1 MVIYIRFIKYSLM
14 RIIRVLVLFLLL
26 GFSYI
31 AKAQEDTAN
40 KPKIKV
46 IEEEMKFNVKKITIQ
61 WAFSVVD
68 FSSQYSKM
76 EKSAMQILGKPNVL
90 PSGGSS
96 PCAWAV
102 KKKGD
107 EEYPKSSF
115 IRVAFEKPMKVQQI
129 AIAESFNP
137 GAIEKVVLYG
147 TNKGEEKIVYENTP
161 ASVNKESRMLNVF
174 FDATPFDV
182 KEGAIFMQPG
192 IVMGWNEI
200 DAFGI
205 CDTKDTVKWT
215 INVVPNLQFSSKR
228 ESLGSG
234 INTVLDEISPKIS
247 PDGRSLYFDRKFA
260 PENIGKDKDEDDIW
274 FSKMDSTG
282 KWLPATNIG
291 VPLNNNYNNFV
302 QSITPD
308 GNSLLIGN
316 IYNVDGSMGP
326 GVSISNK
333 TKEGWSLP
341 QAQEIEG
348 FYNLNQYA
356 NYYLSNDNRFLILA
370 VEMKDSYGGLDLY
383 VCQRKGENKWS
394 KPKNLGRNINTVMN
408 DYSPFLAADGVTLYY
423 STAGLSGYGK
433 EDIFMT
439 RKLDESWVNWSDPQ
453 NLGTEVNSKES
464 DTKYNIPASG
474 EYAYYSST
482 QNSVGLNDIF
492 RIKLPS
498 AVKPKPVVLVRG
510 KVLNERNGK
519 GVSAEIIYETL
530 PDGKEV
536 GRARTDPNT
545 GEYTIILP
553 AGYNYAFRAIA
564 DDFIGVAQNLNLS
577 DIKEYT
583 EIEQSDLRLT
593 PIEVGAV
600 VTLNNIF
607 FEYAKAVLKPES
619 FPELNRVVEFLDMNA
634 KVSIEIGGHTD
645 NTGSDATND
654 RLSKNRAQA
663 VADYLILNGITAN
676 RITAVGYG
684 KHRPVAFNDTDEGRS
699 KNRRVE
705 FTIMKK

>member
-1 MVIYIRFIKYSLM
+1 MVIYIRFLKYSLM
-14 RIIRVLVLFLLL
+14 KLIRILFIFLLL
-26 GFSYI
+26 GSCFIS
-31 AKAQEDTAN
+31 KAQEDTA

-90 PSGGSS
+90 PIGGPS

-107 EEYPKSSF
+107 EEASKPSF
-115 IRVAFEKPMKVQQI
+115 IRVSFEKPMKVQQV

-137 GAIEKVVLYG
+137 GAIEKIVLYG
-147 TNKGEEKIVYENTP
+147 AVKGEEKVVYENAP

-174 FDATPFDV
+174 FEATPFDV
-182 KEGAIFMQPG
+182 KEGAVYLQPG
-192 IVMGWNEI
+192 MVAGWNEI

-205 CDTKDTVKWT
+205 CDTKDTVKWA

-228 ESLGSG
+228 ESLGPN
-234 INTVLDEISPKIS
+234 INTTFDEISPKIA

-274 FSKMDSTG
+274 FAKMDSG
-282 KWLPATNIG
+282 GNWQPATNVG
-291 VPLNNNYNNFV
+291 APLNNNYNNFV

-316 IYNVDGSMGP
+316 IYNLDGSMGP

-333 TKEGWSLP
+333 TKDGWSLP

-356 NYYLSNDNRFLILA
+356 NYYLSNDNRFLILSI
-370 VEMKDSYGGLDLY
+370 EMKDSYGGLDLY
-383 VCQRKGENKWS
+383 VCQRKGENQWS
-394 KPKNLGRNINTVMN
+394 KPKNMGRNINTVTN

-423 STAGLSGYGK
+423 STSGLSGYGK
-433 EDIFMT
+433 EDIFMS
-439 RKLDESWVNWSDPQ
+439 RKLDDSWVNWSDPQ

-474 EYAYYSST
+474 EFAYYSST
-482 QNSVGLNDIF
+482 LNSVGLNDIF
-492 RIKLPS
+492 RIRLPS
-498 AVKPKPVVLVRG
+498 AVKPKPVVLVKG

-545 GEYTIILP
+545 GEYTIVLP

-564 DDFIGVAQNLNLS
+564 DDFIGVAQNLNLT
-577 DIKEYT
+577 DIKEYS
-583 EIEQSDLRLT
+583 EIEQSDLRLA

-619 FPELNRVVEFLDMNA
+619 FPELNRVVEFLELNP

-663 VADYLILNGITAN
+663 VADYLILNGITSN

-684 KHRPVAFNDTDEGRS
+684 KHRPVAFNDTDEGRG